1 MLYAFDQHHL
11 QSTSIAPEVNEDAK
25 LLAAAAGGDEAA
37 LEALLARHG
46 AFLQSVILKV
56 VTNPA
61 DAEDVFQHCSLEI
74 WKHAGEYD
82 PAKGHALGWLVTMVR
97 RRAIDATRRRTSY
110 ENTKVRYSAEPAA
123 ESEASVAVSEAA
135 QHDTA
140 EVFAKALARLP
151 ASQAQS
157 IQMAYYG
164 RLSQRQIAA
173 RTATPLGTVKTRL
186 ELGLAK
192 LRSALAPYGDWKTEF
207 AIG

>member
-1 MLYAFDQHHL
+1 MLYAFDQHL
-11 QSTSIAPEVNEDAK
+11 IQSTSIAPEANEDAK

-56 VTNPA
+56 MTNPA

-123 ESEASVAVSEAA
+123 ESEGSVAVSEAA
-135 QHDTA
+135 QHDTT
-140 EVFAKALARLP
+140 EVLARALSRLP
-151 ASQAQS
+151 AIQAQTIRMS
-157 IQMAYYG
+157 FYNG
-164 RLSQRQIAA
+164 LSQRQIAA

-186 ELGLAK
+186 ELGFAK
-192 LRSALAPYGDWKTEF
+192 LRSALASYGDWKTEF
-207 AIG
+207 AVG